1 VAVSRMWAGLLPQTP
16 DALPILGAVPGV
28 RGLWLATGH
37 VFGNLAGPISGR
49 LLAQMLVGEEPALD
63 PSPFRPDRE
72 QLQEAGSG
80 LRRW

>member
-1 VAVSRMWAGLLPQTP
+1 
-16 DALPILGAVPGV
+16 
-28 RGLWLATGH
+28 LWLATGH

-49 LLAQMLVGEEPALD
+49 LVAQMVVGEEPALD

-72 QLQEAGSG
+72 QLHEAGSG